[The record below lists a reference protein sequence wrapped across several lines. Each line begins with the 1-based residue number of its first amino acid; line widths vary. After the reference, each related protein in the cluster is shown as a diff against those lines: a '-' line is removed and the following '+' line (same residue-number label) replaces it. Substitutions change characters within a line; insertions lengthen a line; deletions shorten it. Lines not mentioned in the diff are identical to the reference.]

1 MGVVETHNLMTKQ
14 LKRLSEASN
23 DELEQECDRA
33 KAMTAV
39 MNTIIENNKIILKA
53 QELIGEYSS
62 SKDVEIP
69 ALFKCD

>member
-1 MGVVETHNLMTKQ
+1 MGVVETHNIMTKQ
-14 LKRLSEASN
+14 LKRLSEAAN
-23 DELEQECDRA
+23 DELEQECERA

-39 MNTIIENNKIILKA
+39 MNTIIENNKTILKA

>member
-1 MGVVETHNLMTKQ
+1 MGVVETHNIMTKQ

-39 MNTIIENNKIILKA
+39 MNTIIENNKTILKA

>member
-23 DELEQECDRA
+23 DELEQECERA
-33 KAMTAV
+33 KAMTVV
-39 MNTIIENNKIILKA
+39 MNTIIENNKTILKA